1 MFRVQPRFFLQREGA
16 FQWTVVPLSYPA
28 PNPNPNPEGNLAK
41 WGGVSKSYLKQV
53 GVNSTLWPLL

>member
-16 FQWTVVPLSYPA
+16 FQRTVVPLSYPA
-28 PNPNPNPEGNLAK
+28 PDPNPEENLAK

-53 GVNSTLWPLL
+53 GINSTLWPLL